1 VSWASAVGRS
11 GSVLGSMVG
20 GFLLSL
26 GWDLSTVFSV
36 AAVPAFVAG
45 AAMLAKGWL
54 GAPVVSVATPAV
66 AAGPRAA

>member
-1 VSWASAVGRS
+1 MSWANAVGRI

-26 GWDLSTVFSV
+26 GWDLSTVFTV

-45 AAMLAKGWL
+45 AAMLAKGSL
-54 GAPVVSVATPAV
+54 SAPAPAV
-66 AAGPRAA
+66 AAVAAE